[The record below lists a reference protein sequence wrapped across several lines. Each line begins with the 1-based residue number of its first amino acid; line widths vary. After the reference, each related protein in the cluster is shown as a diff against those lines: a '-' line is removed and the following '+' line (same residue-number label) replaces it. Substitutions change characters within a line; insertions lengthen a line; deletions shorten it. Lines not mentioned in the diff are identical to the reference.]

1 MERQIK
7 QLDEKYKKEKDMK
20 AQAYLIIREKTD
32 KAFAEYK
39 QKQKQEQIN
48 KYHWN
53 ADERVKKLEI
63 QSKSDTVWTASNKEH
78 QEKVRWEK
86 TLKRK
91 MSTAGDEVSL
101 KRKAELESKS
111 KTNAK

>member
-1 MERQIK
+1 MGQIK

-20 AQAYLIIREKTD
+20 AQAYKIIREKTD

-39 QKQKQEQIN
+39 QKQKQEQIS

-63 QSKSDTVWTASNKEH
+63 QSKSDIVWSASAKEH
-78 QEKVRWEK
+78 EEKVRWEK
-86 TLKRK
+86 TMKKK
-91 MSTAGDEVSL
+91 MSNAGDEIE
-101 KRKAELESKS
+101 KKHKAEE
-111 KTNAK
+111 A